1 MDQQFMLDIENKAK
15 QWLGEGYDQAT
26 KKRVQYLIENDPAL
40 LVDAFYKDLE
50 FGTGGLRGKMDVGSN
65 RMNKYTVGLA
75 TQGLANYLKKTVKGR
90 QAKVVI
96 AYDTRKNS
104 PFFARIAADV
114 LSASGIYVYLFEDFR
129 PLPELSFAVRYLKC
143 SCGIIITASHN
154 PKEYNGYKVFWEDG
168 GQIISPHDKNITRE
182 IQKLRIVDVH
192 FDGHEKKIEMVGERI
207 DRAYLKSVKTLSLS
221 KDLIKKYQD
230 LKIVYS
236 PIHGT
241 GKYLVPQVLNQLGF
255 KNVFHVPE
263 QETTDGNFSTVKS
276 PNPEEETTFKR
287 AIKKAKEVDADI
299 IVVTDPD
306 ADRAA
311 LAVREKKDRYI
322 VLNGNQAAT
331 VLVYYLLNRMSEKK
345 YLRGKEYVVKTIVTT
360 EILKH
365 IAKDRSVK
373 CHDVLIG
380 FKWIGDVIKRST
392 PEKKFLAGAE
402 ESIGFL
408 AGDFVRDKDGVI
420 TCALFA
426 EAAAWAAGQGKS
438 LLDLLIN
445 IYVEYGYYK
454 TRMVYVVKDGLAGEQ
469 EIKNMMDA
477 YRRLRS
483 GTIGGG
489 KITKINDYLERKSID
504 IVTGVGKR
512 ITLPK
517 SNIIQFFLEDRSKIT
532 VRPSGTEPKIK
543 YYFEVSCD
551 LPNAASFKKVDGILT
566 ERIDQLEKAIIN
578 II

>member
-1 MDQQFMLDIENKAK
+1 MLDIENKAK

-104 PFFARIAADV
+104 SFFARIAADV

-345 YLRGKEYVVKTIVTT
+345 YLRGKEYIVKTIVTT

-426 EAAAWAAGQGKS
+426 EAAAWAAAQGKS

-483 GTIGGG
+483 GKIGGG

-543 YYFEVSCD
+543 YYFEVSSD

>member
-1 MDQQFMLDIENKAK
+1 MLDIENKAK

-104 PFFARIAADV
+104 SFFARIAADV

-345 YLRGKEYVVKTIVTT
+345 YLRGKEYIVKTIVTT

-426 EAAAWAAGQGKS
+426 EAAAWAAAQGKS

-483 GTIGGG
+483 G
-489 KITKINDYLERKSID
+489 KI
-504 IVTGVGKR
+504 
-512 ITLPK
+512 
-517 SNIIQFFLEDRSKIT
+517 
-532 VRPSGTEPKIK
+532 
-543 YYFEVSCD
+543 
-551 LPNAASFKKVDGILT
+551 
-566 ERIDQLEKAIIN
+566 
-578 II
+578 